1 MIEKI
6 ALGAAQLGGQYGI
19 TNTGPKLN
27 VEKIEEIISYAKNKG
42 IKTIDTAINY
52 DSESYFND
60 IDLSDLK
67 INSKLPKVPSSVKK
81 INEWIKQ
88 KIYESLENLD
98 ISNINCFF
106 LHNPNQLFEKKGE
119 EIWRSL
125 ENLKQ
130 EKLIKKIGVSIYDP
144 YQLDEIDFLYGFD
157 VIQSPF
163 NLLDRRLQNS
173 GWFKKKEK
181 KGIEVQVR
189 SVFLQGL
196 LLLKKDK
203 LPEEFLKWNKLW
215 EKLDLFL
222 NKNDYS
228 NLDLL
233 LSFIKSFEEIDTII
247 LGIDNL
253 IQLKEIIN
261 AMNIEINHFP
271 DIRSQDENLINPLNW
286 DLYKNNKKEF

>member
-203 LPEEFLKWNKLW
+203 LPKEFLKWNKLW

>member
-203 LPEEFLKWNKLW
+203 LPKEFLKWNKLW

-271 DIRSQDENLINPLNW
+271 DIHSQDENLINPLNW

>member
-19 TNTGPKLN
+19 TNTEPKLN
-27 VEKIEEIISYAKNKG
+27 EEKIEEIIFYAKNNG

-52 DSESYFND
+52 DSESYFSD

-67 INSKLPKVPSSVKK
+67 INSKLPKVPARVKK
-81 INEWIKQ
+81 INEWIRQ

-98 ISNINCFF
+98 ISDINCLF

-130 EKLIKKIGVSIYDP
+130 EKLVKKIGVSIYDP
-144 YQLDEIDFLYGFD
+144 YQLDDIDFLYDFD

-163 NLLDRRLQNS
+163 NLLDRRLQHS

-196 LLLKKDK
+196 LLLKKEK
-203 LPEEFLKWNKLW
+203 LPEEFFKWAELW
-215 EKLDLFL
+215 EELDLFL
-222 NKNDYS
+222 NNNNLS
-228 NLDLL
+228 ILDLL
-233 LSFIKSFEEIDTII
+233 LSFIKSFEEIDTIV

-253 IQLKEIIN
+253 MQLKEIIN

-271 DIRSQDENLINPLNW
+271 KIYSQDENLINPLNW
-286 DLYKNNKKEF
+286 NLYKNNKKEF

>member
-271 DIRSQDENLINPLNW
+271 DIHSQDENLINPLNW